1 MRWRSK
7 YSNGSK
13 YRYMRLIKF
22 AILGL
27 LALFVVLT
35 ALSLLFPSDIHIS
48 RVINVP
54 ASRRQEAYAAVS
66 DFQTWKKWND
76 FVYQSS
82 LTNIRYSSP
91 SAGTG
96 AFLRSDQL
104 QIDEKEAD
112 TAGVLMNWDMV
123 HGKQFV
129 GGFQF
134 LSLNPDSLTVQWW
147 FEFHLRWYPWER
159 LGIFVY
165 DRKLGPVME
174 ESLGALQRY
183 VENPR

>member
-1 MRWRSK
+1 
-7 YSNGSK
+7 
-13 YRYMRLIKF
+13 MRLIKF
-22 AILGL
+22 AFLGL
-27 LALFVVLT
+27 VVLFVVLT
-35 ALSLLFPSDIHIS
+35 ALSLLLPSTIRIG

-54 ASRRQEAYAAVS
+54 LSRRQEVYAAVS
-66 DFQTWKKWND
+66 DFGNWKKWND

-82 LTNIRYSSP
+82 LTNIRCSSP
-91 SAGTG
+91 SGGAG

-104 QIDEKEAD
+104 RVEEKEAD
-112 TAGVLMNWDMV
+112 TAGVLLNWDMV
-123 HGKQFV
+123 NGKQFV

-134 LSLNPDSLTVQWW
+134 LLVNPDSLTVQWW
-147 FEFHLRWYPWER
+147 FQFHFRWYPWEK

-174 ESLGALQRY
+174 ESLGALQRF

>member
-1 MRWRSK
+1 
-7 YSNGSK
+7 
-13 YRYMRLIKF
+13 MRLIKF
-22 AILGL
+22 AFLGL
-27 LALFVVLT
+27 IVLFAVLT
-35 ALSLLFPSDIHIS
+35 ALSLLFPSTIRIGRS
-48 RVINVP
+48 LNVA
-54 ASRRQEAYAAVS
+54 ASRRQEVYAAVS
-66 DFQTWKKWND
+66 DFGTWNKWND

-91 SAGTG
+91 SVGVG
-96 AFLRSDQL
+96 ASLRSDQL
-104 QIDEKEAD
+104 RIEETRAD

-123 HGKQFV
+123 NGKQFV

-134 LSLNPDSLTVQWW
+134 LEENPDSVTVRWW
-147 FEFHLRWYPWER
+147 FEFHFRWYPWEK

-174 ESLGALQRY
+174 ESLGALQRF

>member
-1 MRWRSK
+1 
-7 YSNGSK
+7 
-13 YRYMRLIKF
+13 MRLIKF

-27 LALFVVLT
+27 LVLFLVLT
-35 ALSLLFPSDIHIS
+35 ALSLLLPSNIRVS
-48 RVINVP
+48 RVVNVV
-54 ASRRQEAYAAVS
+54 ASRRQEVYAAVS
-66 DFQTWKKWND
+66 DLKAWKKWND

-91 SAGTG
+91 SSGVG
-96 AFLRSDQL
+96 AFLQSDQL
-104 QIDEKEAD
+104 RIEEKKLD
-112 TAGVLMNWDMV
+112 TAGVLLSWDMV
-123 HGKQFV
+123 NGKQFA

-147 FEFHLRWYPWER
+147 FEFHFRWYPWEK

-174 ESLGALQRY
+174 ESLGALQRF
-183 VENPR
+183 VEN